1 MTHTALGTFQ
11 PSMKIQK
18 TPTPPSAAAAKRMT
32 SMPAGFF
39 NINKPGGWTSH
50 DVVDKVRRLFQIQKV
65 GHAGTLDPMATGV
78 LPICVG
84 KGTKVVEYLLEVDK
98 EYRAVLRLGE
108 ETDTL
113 DATGKILRRSDVSVT
128 EDELR
133 SVLGEFIGR
142 IEQVPPMYSAIKV
155 QGVPLY
161 KTARAG
167 QKLDL
172 PPRTIT
178 VRSLEMLSFEHRD
191 VTLEVVC
198 SKGTYVRSL
207 CADIGQRLGCGAHL
221 LRLERSRSGPFRL
234 EDAISIAELEGL
246 VASGKAE
253 SRLYPLDRVLSG
265 FPIVLARDQAAV
277 KCCQGVPLSRSGILE
292 LPEDFSLGDLVR
304 IHDPSGRLIAI
315 GRAVMNR
322 GEAESNQIKDCV
334 KIEKVLIDLKE
345 APCRY

>member
-1 MTHTALGTFQ
+1 MTRTSLGTFQ

-18 TPTPPSAAAAKRMT
+18 TSDGFLNMQSTQPSAVEAKRVA
-32 SMPAGFF
+32 SLPAGFF

-50 DVVDKVRRLFQIQKV
+50 DVVAKVRSLFQIQKV

-84 KGTKVVEYLLEVDK
+84 KGTKVVEYLLEADK
-98 EYRAVLRLGE
+98 GYRAVLRLGE

-113 DATGKILRRSDVSVT
+113 DATGKILHRSDLRVT
-128 EDELR
+128 EDEFR

-167 QKLDL
+167 QRLERR
-172 PPRTIT
+172 PRSVTI
-178 VRSLEMLSFEHRD
+178 RFLEMLSFEDRD
-191 VTLEVVC
+191 VSLEVVC
-198 SKGTYVRSL
+198 SKGTYIRSL
-207 CADIGQRLGCGAHL
+207 CADIGQRLSCGAHL
-221 LRLERSRSGPFRL
+221 LRLERRRSGSFQL

-265 FPIVLARDQAAV
+265 FPIVRVSDQAAV
-277 KCCQGVPLSRSGILE
+277 KCCQGLPFSRSCIHE
-292 LPEDFSLGDLVR
+292 LPEDFSRGDLVR

-315 GRAVMNR
+315 GRAVMDR
-322 GEAESNQIKDCV
+322 GEAESDPIKYCV
-334 KIEKVLIDLKE
+334 KIEKLLI
-345 APCRY
+345 

>member
-1 MTHTALGTFQ
+1 MTRTVLGTFR

-18 TPTPPSAAAAKRMT
+18 TPDGFLNMQSTQPSAVGAKRVA
-32 SMPAGFF
+32 PLPGGFF

-50 DVVDKVRRLFQIQKV
+50 DVVDKVRRLFHVQKA

-84 KGTKVVEYLLEVDK
+84 KGTKVVEYLLAADK

-113 DATGKILRRSDVSVT
+113 DATGKILRRTDVRIA

-133 SVLGEFIGR
+133 SVLSDFIGR
-142 IEQVPPMYSAIKV
+142 IEQIPPMYSAIKV
-155 QGVPLY
+155 EGVPLY
-161 KTARAG
+161 MMARAG
-167 QKLDL
+167 QKLSL
-172 PPRTIT
+172 QPRSVTI
-178 VRSLEMLSFEHRD
+178 RFLEMLSFEDRD

-198 SKGTYVRSL
+198 SKGTYIRSL

-221 LRLERSRSGPFRL
+221 LRLERRRSGPFRL

-253 SRLYPLDRVLSG
+253 SRLYSLDRVLSG
-265 FPIVLARDQAAV
+265 FPIVRVSGQAAV
-277 KCCQGVPLSRSGILE
+277 KCCQGAPLSRPGIHE
-292 LPEDFSLGDLVR
+292 LPKDFSRGDLVR
-304 IHDPSGRLIAI
+304 IHDPAGRLIAI
-315 GRAVMNR
+315 GRAVMDR
-322 GEAESNQIKDCV
+322 GEAESNPIKHCV
-334 KIEKVLIDLKE
+334 KIEKVLI
-345 APCRY
+345 